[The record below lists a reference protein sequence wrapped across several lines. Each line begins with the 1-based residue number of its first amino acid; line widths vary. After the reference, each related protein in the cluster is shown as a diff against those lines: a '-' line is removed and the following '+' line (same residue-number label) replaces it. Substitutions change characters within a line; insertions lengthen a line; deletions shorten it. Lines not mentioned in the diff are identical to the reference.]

1 MRVTNREA
9 TAAAYTEGI
18 GAFMRDVLAGLSAE
32 RKSIPAKYFYDAQG
46 SALFDRIC
54 ELPEYYPTRT
64 EHAILE
70 AHAPAMAEALGPRAL
85 VIEPGAGSGLKTRLL
100 LSALSEPS
108 AYVPV
113 DISGE
118 HLQASAATLR
128 ADFPQLEVLPV
139 EADFTRA
146 FVVPR
151 PARPAMRRVVFFPG
165 STLGNFEPPAARRL
179 LAEFRQIAGR
189 DGRLLLGVDLQKD
202 VGVLEPAYDD
212 AAGVTAQFNLNL
224 FARINRELAG
234 NFDLD
239 AFRHRAFYNA
249 AEQRIE
255 MHLVSQRDQVVR
267 VGGHAFR
274 FRKGETVHTENSYK
288 YTTESIAALAAAA
301 GWRMTRR
308 RSDAQGWFFL
318 GLFAAA

>member
-1 MRVTNREA
+1 MRIPNREA
-9 TAAAYTEGI
+9 TVAAYADGI

-32 RKSIPAKYFYDAQG
+32 RKAIPAKYFYDAQG

-64 EHAILE
+64 ERAILE
-70 AHAPAMAEALGPRAL
+70 EHAPSMAEALGPRAL

-100 LSALSEPS
+100 LAALSEPS
-108 AYVPV
+108 GYVPV

-118 HLQASAATLR
+118 HLQASAAALR
-128 ADFPQLEVLPV
+128 ESFPQLEVLPV
-139 EADFTRA
+139 EADFTRRY
-146 FVVPR
+146 VVPR
-151 PARPAMRRVVFFPG
+151 PGRPAMRRVVFFPG
-165 STLGNFEPPAARRL
+165 STLGNFEPAAARRL

-202 VGVLEPAYDD
+202 IGVLEPAYDD

-224 FARINRELAG
+224 LARINRELGG
-234 NFDLD
+234 NFELD
-239 AFRHRAFYNA
+239 AFRHRACYNA

-267 VGGHAFR
+267 VGGHVFR

-288 YTTESIAALAAAA
+288 YTPASIAALAAAA
-301 GWRMTRR
+301 GWRSTRQW
-308 RSDAQGWFFL
+308 SDAQSWFFV
-318 GLFAAA
+318 GLFAAV